1 MNIKNFPKLFL
12 LDKNK
17 KYMCFNTALTFLKKI
32 GYTGRQIFFFHFYL
46 GYTGQESD
54 SYTLVQKWQYKL
66 TVGLVV
72 LPETHTMYCVGL
84 T

>member
-32 GYTGRQIFFFHFYL
+32 GYTGRQNFFHFYL

-72 LPETHTMYCVGL
+72 LAETHTMYCVGL